1 MLNMLNNKTTVLKD
15 VCECS
20 PIGMA
25 IVGIDGKLLNVN
37 SKIAALL
44 GYSEKKLSHLSLKEI
59 IHPEDFNKITLYL
72 DNLISDKVGTIS
84 QKFRLMH
91 KQGDSIIVVLGIS
104 IARDEKGSP
113 DFFIFQIKDNTL
125 GTVSEEDLRN
135 ERLLLRT
142 VIDNIPHSI
151 YCKDTA
157 GRKFLANM
165 KEIEYTGASS
175 EKELL
180 GKTDFDFYPKEIAE
194 KFTADDNI
202 VIKTGKPVLN
212 REEYFIE
219 KNGQKKWLLTSKI
232 PLRDTNGVIIGLVGI
247 GHDITDRILAKE
259 KIAKRNRQLSKLN
272 AEKDKFYS
280 IIAHDLKNPA
290 GSVSNF
296 LQLLISDYEEISEDE
311 KKLYI
316 KYSYDASKRLT
327 ELLID
332 LLNWGRISR
341 GLIEIKKAKINLLD
355 IIEKIKELLLP
366 SVSEKNITIKVDDCE
381 AEIYSDAN
389 MLNTVLR
396 NLVSNA
402 IKFTPKDGR
411 VIISYSS
418 DDKNHYIS
426 VKDTG
431 VGIPKEKINDLF
443 KIDKVTTTKGTD
455 QEIGTGLG
463 LPTAS
468 EFIKKCK
475 GEIKVNSELGVG
487 SEFIIKLPN

>member
-1 MLNMLNNKTTVLKD
+1 MLTNTIVVFKD
-15 VCECS
+15 IFESS

-25 IVGIDGKLLNVN
+25 IVSTDGKFLAVN

-44 GYSEKKLSHLSLKEI
+44 GYSEKKLSHLTLEEV
-59 IHPEDFNKITLYL
+59 IHQEDIGKLNFYLSNLIANKINTVSIKLRF
-72 DNLISDKVGTIS
+72 I
-84 QKFRLMH
+84 H
-91 KQGDSIIVVLGIS
+91 KHGDSILVFLGIS
-104 IARDEKGSP
+104 RAKNENGLT
-113 DFFIFQIKDNTL
+113 DFFILQIKDSTL
-125 GTVSEEDLRN
+125 ETVSEEDLQN

-151 YCKDTA
+151 YCKDTS
-157 GRKFLANM
+157 GRKFLANL
-165 KEIEYTGASS
+165 KELEYTGVNS

-212 REEYFIE
+212 REEYFID

-232 PLRDTNGVIIGLVGI
+232 PLRDTNGVIVGLVGI
-247 GHDITDRILAKE
+247 GHDITERILAKE
-259 KIAKRNRQLSKLN
+259 KIAKRNKQLSKLN

-296 LQLLISDYEEISEDE
+296 LELLICDYEEISEDE

-327 ELLID
+327 ELLLD

-341 GLIEIKKAKINLLD
+341 GLIEIKRTKINLFN
-355 IIEKIKELLLP
+355 IVGKIKELFLP
-366 SVSEKNITIKVDDCE
+366 TALEKNITIDISNCE
-381 AEIYSDAN
+381 AEIYSDEN

-396 NLVSNA
+396 NFVSNA
-402 IKFTPKDGR
+402 IKFTEKDGKI
-411 VIISYSS
+411 IISYSTNH
-418 DDKNHYIS
+418 KHHYIS
-426 VKDTG
+426 VQDTG

-443 KIDKVTTTKGTD
+443 KIDKVTTTKGTAK
-455 QEIGTGLG
+455 EIGTGLG
-463 LPTAS
+463 LPTAN
-468 EFIKKCK
+468 EFVKKCG
-475 GEIKVNSELGVG
+475 GEILVKSKEGAG
-487 SEFIIKLPN
+487 SEFIVKLPV